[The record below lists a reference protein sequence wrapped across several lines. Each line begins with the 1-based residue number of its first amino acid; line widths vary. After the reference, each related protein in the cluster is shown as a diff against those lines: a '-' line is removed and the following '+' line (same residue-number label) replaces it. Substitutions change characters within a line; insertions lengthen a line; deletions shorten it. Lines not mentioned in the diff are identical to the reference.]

1 MIILYDVI
9 YVTFETSRTVL
20 HNPCEPYMYVGKQY
34 NVTGKNISVLRER
47 VIKEVSTVYIG
58 YDLKYMKYSRVH

>member
-9 YVTFETSRTVL
+9 YVTFKTSKTVL

-34 NVTGKNISVLRER
+34 NVTGKNISTWRE
-47 VIKEVSTVYIG
+47 
-58 YDLKYMKYSRVH
+58 